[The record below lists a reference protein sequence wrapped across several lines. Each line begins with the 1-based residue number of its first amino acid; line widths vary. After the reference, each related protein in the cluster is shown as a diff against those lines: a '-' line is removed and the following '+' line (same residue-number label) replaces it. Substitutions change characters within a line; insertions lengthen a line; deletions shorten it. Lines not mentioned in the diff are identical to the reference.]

1 MEHNLYLAPL
11 ITLMEFFD
19 LLFAFLAAI
28 AAGLINALAGGGT
41 LVTFPVLT
49 ALGISPVSAN
59 VTNTIALCF
68 GILSGTYAQ
77 RKDFASQKQRLWK
90 ILPVAVLGGIIGG
103 LILLNT
109 DEKAFDT
116 LIPYLILMATMLL
129 AIQAPLKNWITR
141 RLEKHVHIKHGTTVM
156 FALVFLAS
164 IYGGYF
170 GAGLGIIL
178 MATFGLVLDD
188 SLTRLNVLKQAVSFC
203 VNIAAAIYFAFSEH
217 VVWIVVLVM
226 ALGAITGGSIGG
238 RLAGRLKPG
247 ILRWIVV
254 TIGFIV
260 ATIYFFR

>member
-1 MEHNLYLAPL
+1 
-11 ITLMEFFD
+11 MEFTD

-28 AAGLINALAGGGT
+28 AAGLINAIAGGGT

-49 ALGISPVSAN
+49 AIGIPPVAAN

-77 RKDFASQKQRLWK
+77 RKDFASQKKRLWK
-90 ILPVAVLGGIIGG
+90 ILPVAVTGGIAGG

-109 DEKAFDT
+109 DENAFNT
-116 LIPYLILMATMLL
+116 LIPYLILVATLLL
-129 AIQAPLKNWITR
+129 AIQVPLKNWVSR
-141 RLEKHVHIKHGTTVM
+141 RIEKHVHLKHGTTVM
-156 FALVFLAS
+156 YILVFFAS
-164 IYGGYF
+164 VYGGYF

-188 SLTRLNVLKQAVSFC
+188 SLTSLNVLKQAVSFC

-226 ALGAITGGSIGG
+226 IAGAITGGSIGG
-238 RLAGRLKPG
+238 RLAGTLKPG

-254 TIGFIV
+254 TIGLV
-260 ATIYFFR
+260 VSMLYFFR